1 MVGNDSRQIHMLNRA
16 QKLII
21 NNNFGREQRN
31 KDLPGRF
38 STKDIK
44 YLGFFFLET
53 EQVICFTDVYISSV
67 INIVNPYLLFQCCTS
82 KSLNSGSNFTVSPSR
97 TSRMI
102 KPGCSKALVES

>member
-16 QKLII
+16 QKLKI

-44 YLGFFFLET
+44 YLGFFFFWRQNKLY
-53 EQVICFTDVYISSV
+53 VSLMFTSV
-67 INIVNPYLLFQCCTS
+67 L
-82 KSLNSGSNFTVSPSR
+82 
-97 TSRMI
+97 
-102 KPGCSKALVES
+102 